1 MKKVER
7 KMRNVSDIIE
17 QYLKQVLEHSGSEI
31 VEIKRSEIADKFQCV
46 PSQIN
51 YVINTRF
58 TMEHGYV
65 VESKRGGGGYIRII
79 KVSIHEQSDLIDQMI
94 SLVGSR
100 LSQASGENFIYRL
113 LEEKVISTREAKLML
128 GVMERSVLN
137 IQLPERD
144 ELRARIMKSLLLSL
158 KYV

>member
-1 MKKVER
+1 
-7 KMRNVSDIIE
+7 MRNVSDIIE
-17 QYLKQVLEHSGSEI
+17 QYLKQVLEHNGSEI

-58 TMEHGYV
+58 TIERGYI

-79 KVSIHEQSDLIDQMI
+79 KVTVHEQSDLIDQLLTLI
-94 SLVGSR
+94 GPK
-100 LSQASGENFIYRL
+100 LSQSNAENFIYRL
-113 LEEKVISTREAKLML
+113 LEEEVISPRESKIMV
-128 GVMERSVLN
+128 GMMERSLLH
-137 IQLPERD
+137 IELPERD
-144 ELRARIMKSLLLSL
+144 ELRAKMMKSFLLSL

>member
-1 MKKVER
+1 
-7 KMRNVSDIIE
+7 MRNVSDIIE

-58 TMEHGYV
+58 TAERGYL

-79 KVSIHEQSDLIDQMI
+79 KVTIHEQSDLLDQLH
-94 SLVGSR
+94 SLVGMR
-100 LSQASGENFIYRL
+100 LSQASAENFVYRL
-113 LEEKVISTREAKLML
+113 LEEKVISAREAKLML
-128 GVMERSVLN
+128 GAMERSVIN
-137 IQLPERD
+137 TELPQRD
-144 ELRARIMKSLLLSL
+144 ELRARIMKSFLLSL